1 MAMQPSGMAAWRKA
15 IEDRDALIRQLR
27 ERRDQYVEAVNK
39 RDDVIRGLRAELKTT
54 TEELNQL
61 KGAQPAALVLEAT
74 DVGPPPA
81 PEGGEAS
88 V

>member
-15 IEDRDALIRQLR
+15 IEDRDALIKQLR
-27 ERRDQYVEAVNK
+27 ERRDQYVQAVSQ
-39 RDDVIRGLRAELKTT
+39 RDEVIRGLRAELKTA

-61 KGAQPAALVLEAT
+61 KGAQPAALVSEAT
-74 DVGPPPA
+74 DGGPPPA
-81 PEGGEAS
+81 LEGGEAS